1 MNVLLTYC
9 PHTAAAMWVG
19 SALFGFAMA
28 SVFPSGIH
36 LIEGYIDVTGAV
48 ATVFVA
54 AASAGEMSMPLAYG
68 ALLDR
73 RIDTTFLQLFLYLLI
88 ASTINFAVMVIYGKY
103 RNPGRRSPPPP
114 TNTMDE
120 AESTTTTALEYTGGD
135 GAMGGSGGDDDDDD
149 ALARRAPGPN
159 ESEV

>member
-1 MNVLLTYC
+1 
-9 PHTAAAMWVG
+9 MWVG
-19 SALFGFAMA
+19 SALFGFSMA

-68 ALLDR
+68 ALLNR
-73 RIDTTFLQLFLYLLI
+73 RIDTTFLELFLYLLI

-103 RNPGRRSPPPP
+103 WNPGRRTPRTPHM
-114 TNTMDE
+114 TDE
-120 AESTTTTALEYTGGD
+120 QSALGLEEYGSKQSDAGRGD
-135 GAMGGSGGDDDDDD
+135 AQ
-149 ALARRAPGPN
+149 ARRELGLN